1 MLAVDFLVVKSVKL
15 KLKLVKMRE
24 LKFKTWDTERK
35 RFVGDGEIIFKDYGE
50 TSIYVCPN
58 SQEYIGDK
66 CHHGESQGS
75 RFIVVQFTGL
85 KDKNGKEIYESDI
98 VRFLYTDWS
107 SKSDS
112 DHRTLEQYL
121 IDISHVGQVV
131 FNDNSWE
138 VKKHSIKYNDF
149 VFSSIN
155 HGKYGFIE
163 VIGNIYE
170 NPELLS

>member
-1 MLAVDFLVVKSVKL
+1 
-15 KLKLVKMRE
+15 MRE
-24 LKFKTWDTERK
+24 LKFRAWISKGKHDNVSYNTSFMDNNVFLSDKGFYCDIEGGWDIHS
-35 RFVGDGEIIFKDYGE
+35 VLP
-50 TSIYVCPN
+50 SIPVM
-58 SQEYIGDK
+58 
-66 CHHGESQGS
+66 
-75 RFIVVQFTGL
+75 QFTGL
-85 KDKNGKEIYESDI
+85 KDKNDKEIYESDI
-98 VRFLYTDWS
+98 VRILYTDWS

-112 DHRTLEQYL
+112 DPRTLEQYL

-149 VFSSIN
+149 IFSSIN

>member
-1 MLAVDFLVVKSVKL
+1 
-15 KLKLVKMRE
+15 MRE
-24 LKFKTWDTERK
+24 IKFRAWDNRISK
-35 RFVGDGEIIFKDYGE
+35 MSKPFAFGQILNFCDKSGLGHMKSICDYHK
-50 TSIYVCPN
+50 IM
-58 SQEYIGDK
+58 
-66 CHHGESQGS
+66 
-75 RFIVVQFTGL
+75 QFTGL

-98 VRFLYTDWS
+98 VRILYTDWS

-112 DHRTLEQYL
+112 DPRTLEQYL

-149 VFSSIN
+149 IFSSIN

>member
-1 MLAVDFLVVKSVKL
+1 MFVWKESGLVDQNGDYEFACYNKEIRPCGGVTLLCTTKSWNDESLIKL
-15 KLKLVKMRE
+15 
-24 LKFKTWDTERK
+24 
-35 RFVGDGEIIFKDYGE
+35 
-50 TSIYVCPN
+50 
-58 SQEYIGDK
+58 
-66 CHHGESQGS
+66 
-75 RFIVVQFTGL
+75 QFTGL

-98 VRFLYTDWS
+98 VRILYTDWS

-112 DHRTLEQYL
+112 DPRTIEQYL